1 MRNIKQCIVGVLFVL
16 ACGVVAVRAQQP
28 TVSMISAE
36 ELKTKLASNQAVVI
50 VDVRSP
56 EGFAASTTTVKG
68 SYHYKLRKLKYRLRY
83 PPFRDLPR
91 NAEIVTYCACPK
103 DESSIAAAQILQTSG
118 FTRVRVLQGGW
129 TEWTKANGPVEPRA
143 RN

>member
-1 MRNIKQCIVGVLFVL
+1 MRTARQGTVVVLFVL
-16 ACGVVAVRAQQP
+16 VSGVIALRAQQP
-28 TVSMISAE
+28 AANMITAE
-36 ELKTKLASNQAVVI
+36 QLKQKLASNQSVLI

-56 EGFAASTTTVKG
+56 QGFAASTTTVKG
-68 SYHYKLRKLKYRLRY
+68 SYHYKLRHLKYRLQY

-103 DESSIAAAQILQTSG
+103 DEASIAAAQILQTGG

-129 TEWTKANGPVEPRA
+129 TEWTKAKGPVEPRA